1 MGRLTGGRLWGAA
14 ALAGMVLLA
23 ACAPAG
29 PAAPGSTRTTPAAGA
44 SAPGA
49 PAGAAP
55 AVQPTAGAAPA
66 SPPPLTRMTV
76 GYGSAGGG
84 YIPLWV
90 AGDGGSFERY
100 GLDVE
105 LVLLPGNLGP
115 QSLVSGQVPIV
126 GLTGFSSAPAMIEGA
141 DLLIIASVVNK
152 LTALVYGV
160 PGVDSPQALRG
171 KRLAITRP
179 GTLTH
184 FGALL
189 ALRAWGFKP
198 EQDVTFVSLNEV
210 PAILT
215 GMHAGAA
222 DAGVLT
228 DLTAFTAAKQGFP
241 LLVDL
246 ADLPTDYLASGFTTT
261 NEYARQNRPLLLNF
275 LKGYAEG
282 LKRYYDD
289 KPFAVEMIRK
299 YVKIEDP
306 EVQDRT
312 YDVYAQKY
320 YQRVPLPSVRSMQNI
335 LDDLAE
341 ANPRAR
347 EVDAARLVDPS
358 FVQQLQAEGFFR
370 QVGLE

>member
-1 MGRLTGGRLWGAA
+1 MQTLRGRRLSVAA
-14 ALAGMVLLA
+14 VLAGVLLLA
-23 ACAPAG
+23 ACAPAA
-29 PAAPGSTRTTPAAGA
+29 PSAAPAPTRAA
-44 SAPGA
+44 GA
-49 PAGAAP
+49 PAGGASPQAAP
-55 AVQPTAGAAPA
+55 AVQPVAAAPT
-66 SPPPLTRMTV
+66 SPPPLTRLVV

-84 YIPLWV
+84 YIPLWI
-90 AGDGGSFERY
+90 AAEAKRFERY

-115 QSLVSGQVPIV
+115 QSLVAGQVPIV
-126 GLTGFSSAPAMIEGA
+126 GLTGFASAPAMIEGA
-141 DLLIIASVVNK
+141 DLVIVASAVNK

-160 PGVDSPQALRG
+160 PGVDSPEALRG

-198 EQDVTFVSLNEV
+198 EQDVTLVSLNEV

-261 NEYARQNRPLLLNF
+261 HQYAQQNRPLLLNF

-282 LKRYYDD
+282 LKRFYDD
-289 KPFAVEMIRK
+289 KPFAAQMMQK
-299 YVKIEDP
+299 YVQIEDP
-306 EVQDRT
+306 EIQDRT
-312 YDVYAQKY
+312 YALYAEKY
-320 YQRVPLPSVRSMQNI
+320 FQRVPLPTVRSMQNI

-341 ANPRAR
+341 GNPRAR
-347 EVDAARLVDPS
+347 DVDAARLVDPS
-358 FVQQLQAEGFFR
+358 LVQQLQAEGFFR
-370 QVGLE
+370 SLDLE